1 MGAIYFAVICLIVI
15 HITGDWQC
23 VQCKLV
29 LFLIRWIRLICKNK
43 HFPLNQ
49 SLIKQIIWDKVF
61 KNEPSK
67 ICGRQPLKNFTSSI
81 LEYFFRYMIMVDQC
95 LFSGCS
101 MVILSCTQP
110 YYLIY
115 CSEAVYL
122 SWNIEWLKY

>member
-1 MGAIYFAVICLIVI
+1 MGAIYFAFICLIVI
-15 HITGDWQC
+15 HTTGDWQC

-29 LFLIRWIRLICKNK
+29 LFLIRWIRLMCKNK

-49 SLIKQIIWDKVF
+49 FLIKQIIWDKVF

-67 ICGRQPLKNFTSSI
+67 ICGRRPLKNFTWPI

-95 LFSGCS
+95 LFSGSS
-101 MVILSCTQP
+101 MAILSCIRP

-115 CSEAVYL
+115 CSEAMYL
-122 SWNIEWLKY
+122 SWNTGWLKH